1 MTQTRRDTQGRVL
14 SVHESADIL
23 RACELKSKKAAKT
36 SEKQPSSKAGRKAPV
51 EPSDARVTMEVNVLK
66 TMPEKAPTSGRVRTS
81 YQDED
86 DPYDLSPL
94 GQHHLAPQRANREK
108 RMSAASPKSPSE
120 VAQRRRLGS
129 PIGAAAVARGMSEI
143 DLRTPEDPKTPCIG
157 AARASQAQARLFPSP
172 TGSTGL
178 VGDGSRKQGRRQRL
192 EDLHP
197 LYQKAVRAGLETAQK
212 ARQKMQAAQA
222 TNPPQ
227 SEEPLETRSRKKQRA
242 DNGAPEPQSHQR
254 HERRQSDG
262 AGKGGDPEPDEGVV
276 VQSTMENAE
285 VSRPREQSGRRG
297 GADHAAMEH
306 ETVLRPRIG
315 AASRAMGKKGG
326 GESVQRVDGNNAER
340 EQHQVRLPRIG
351 AASRAIAKDLGFSG
365 RSRRGE
371 KDLMDSPGTAA
382 PSQDS
387 PSNIAGVFDVQQEMP
402 DIVEGGADTLQ
413 SAAPLEDDLA
423 APKNTTEEAT
433 VSGAVDGL
441 SIEVNEGVECPESS
455 GDMQEP
461 LSAHEVAVNAAV
473 KLLKARLLGVDGW
486 KGRQTREG
494 RAALNGEFQ
503 AHYK

>member
-36 SEKQPSSKAGRKAPV
+36 GEKQPSSKAGRKAPV

-66 TMPEKAPTSGRVRTS
+66 TMPEKAPTSGHVRTS

-178 VGDGSRKQGRRQRL
+178 VGDGGRKRGRRQRL
-192 EDLHP
+192 EDSHP

-242 DNGAPEPQSHQR
+242 ENGASEPQSRQR

-276 VQSTMENAE
+276 VQSTMEDAE
-285 VSRPREQSGRRG
+285 VSRPGERSGRRG
-297 GADHAAMEH
+297 GADDAEVEH
-306 ETVLRPRIG
+306 EQVQLPRIG

-326 GESVQRVDGNNAER
+326 GESVQRVDGHNAER
-340 EQHQVRLPRIG
+340 EHHQVRPPAIG

-365 RSRRGE
+365 RSR
-371 KDLMDSPGTAA
+371 LTDSPGTAA
-382 PSQDS
+382 PSLGFPPD
-387 PSNIAGVFDVQQEMP
+387 IAGAVEVQQFAEMP
-402 DIVEGGADTLQ
+402 DIVEDDPDTPQ
-413 SAAPLEDDLA
+413 TAAPLEDDLA
-423 APKNTTEEAT
+423 APKSATEEAT
-433 VSGAVDGL
+433 VPGAVDGL

-486 KGRQTREG
+486 KGRQSREG
-494 RAALNGEFQ
+494 RTALNGEFQ